1 MTPPPLRTA
10 HATLWLSRRGGGI
23 PEALRPLARALAAA
37 GVAVEAF
44 GAADNDWSADRP
56 AWSPTPVH
64 AFEPLPPK
72 RFGWSPEIDAA
83 LDRCHP
89 DLVHVHGLWA
99 YPSVAAL
106 AWGRR
111 TGRPNIVSPHGM
123 LDPWA
128 LANSRSVKAV
138 AGAVFE
144 RPHLARAACVHA
156 LCGPEAV
163 AIRALGLRNPVA
175 IVPNGVDLPDPSAPA
190 PPAPWTPAVEPSRR
204 VLLFLGRLHPK
215 KNLPALLRA
224 WTAATDPGCGEWT
237 LVIAG
242 WVQGGH
248 EADLRRLTGDL
259 GMAGRVH
266 FAGPLFGADK
276 VAALRNAEGFVLP
289 SLSEGLPM
297 AVLEA
302 WSYGLP
308 VLMTAACNLPEGFAA
323 GAAAEIPADGPGLV
337 AGLRAF
343 LDRSDRERTDMGTA
357 GRRLVAERFTWAS
370 VAGRMRAVY
379 DWVLGGGPPPDC
391 VRVGRGAGR

>member
-1 MTPPPLRTA
+1 
-10 HATLWLSRRGGGI
+10 
-23 PEALRPLARALAAA
+23 LARALADA

-44 GAADNDWSADRP
+44 GAADGDWPTDRP
-56 AWSPTPVH
+56 AWSPTLAH

-83 LDRCHP
+83 LDRCAA

-99 YPSVAAL
+99 YPSLAAL

-128 LANSRSVKAV
+128 LANSRAVKAI
-138 AGAVFE
+138 AAAVFE
-144 RPHLARAACVHA
+144 RPHLTRAACVHA
-156 LCGPEAV
+156 LCGPEAA
-163 AIRALGLRNPVA
+163 AIRAFGLRNPVA
-175 IVPNGVDLPDPSAPA
+175 VVPNGVDLPDLTAPA
-190 PPAPWTPAVEPSRR
+190 PPAPWTPAVEPGRR

-224 WTAATDPGCGEWT
+224 WAALPDAVRGEWT

-242 WVQGGH
+242 WDQGGH
-248 EADLRRLTGDL
+248 EAELRRLTGEL
-259 GMAGRVH
+259 GIAGGVH

-276 VAALRNAEGFVLP
+276 AAALRNAGAFVLP

-308 VLMTAACNLPEGFAA
+308 VLMTAACNLAEGFAA
-323 GAAAEIPADGPGLV
+323 GGAAEIPADGPGLV

-343 LDRSDRERTDMGTA
+343 LDRSDRERTDMGAA
-357 GRRLVAERFTWAS
+357 GRRLAAERFSWRS
-370 VAGRMRAVY
+370 IAGRMRAVY

-391 VRVGRGAGR
+391 VRMGRGAGR